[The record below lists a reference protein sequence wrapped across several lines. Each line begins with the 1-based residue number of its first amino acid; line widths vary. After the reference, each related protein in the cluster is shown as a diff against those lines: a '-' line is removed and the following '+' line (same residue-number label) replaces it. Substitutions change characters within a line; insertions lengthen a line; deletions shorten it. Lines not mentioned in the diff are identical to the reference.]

1 MTETVLVKGWAKDDS
16 HKDGVVINK
25 ADFDPAVHKLFSDSV
40 IESDFL
46 DRTAAKI
53 LEDLPAVTDDE
64 LAIYLDQEKAGKNRA
79 GVVSAIE
86 KEVATRAG
94 AAE

>member
-25 ADFDPAVHKLFSDSV
+25 SDFDPAVHKLFSDSV

-86 KEVATRAG
+86 KEVAARAG
-94 AAE
+94 DAE

>member
-1 MTETVLVKGWAKDDS
+1 METVLVKGWAKEG
-16 HKDGVVINK
+16 HENGVLINK
-25 ADFDPAVHKLFSDSV
+25 SDFNPETHKLFSDSV

-53 LEDLPAVTDDE
+53 LEDLPAVTDEE
-64 LAIYLDQEKAGKNRA
+64 LAVYLDQEKESSKPRA

-86 KEVATRAG
+86 KEISSRVA
-94 AAE
+94 E

>member
-1 MTETVLVKGWAKDDS
+1 MTETVLVKGWAKQG
-16 HKDGVVINK
+16 HENGVIINK
-25 ADFDPAVHKLFSDSV
+25 SDFDPAVHKLFSDSV

-86 KEVATRAG
+86 KEIASRAG
-94 AAE
+94 DAE